1 MSLHKSLDIT
11 ALVPVYNEEELL
23 AKSINRLLDEGVVK
37 KIIIIDDSSID
48 NSSEIVKKFTNKY
61 QFIDSYK
68 TPNNLGKGGAINFVK
83 NFIETKYVVIHDAD
97 LEYNPKDITSLIDKL
112 NPNEESFVIGSRFLK
127 NSHPQHYLRTYWAN
141 KFLSKLFS
149 IKNKVVIT
157 DIASCY
163 KLFPTEFF
171 KNTEFKSNG
180 FEFEVEIVAKYL
192 KYSKNIYEC
201 GIDYQSRTYK
211 EGKKIKFIDFFK
223 YIYAIYL
230 Y

>member
-1 MSLHKSLDIT
+1 MSLNKPSDFT
-11 ALVPVYNEEELL
+11 ALVPVFNEEELL
-23 AKSINRLLDEGVVK
+23 TKSINRLIDAEVVS
-37 KIIIIDDSSID
+37 KIIIIDDSSTD
-48 NSSEIVKKFTNKY
+48 NSAEIIEKFTQKY

-68 TPNNLGKGGAINFVK
+68 TPYNLGKGGAINFVK
-83 NFIETKYVVIHDAD
+83 DFIETNYVIIHDAD
-97 LEYNPKDITSLIDKL
+97 LEYNPHDIRNLINKLKL
-112 NPNEESFVIGSRFLK
+112 NEYSFVIGSRFLK

-149 IKNKVVIT
+149 IKNKVEIT

-163 KLFPTEFF
+163 KLFPSEFF

-192 KYSKNIYEC
+192 KYSEYILEC

-223 YIYAIYL
+223 YIYAIYK

>member
-1 MSLHKSLDIT
+1 MSLNKCPDIT
-11 ALVPVYNEEELL
+11 ALVPVYNEEKLL
-23 AKSINRLLDEGVVK
+23 AKSINRLIGERVVK
-37 KIIIIDDSSID
+37 KIIIIDDSSSD
-48 NSSEIVKKFTNKY
+48 NSTEIIQKFTYDY
-61 QFIDSYK
+61 QFIDSYT
-68 TPNNLGKGGAINFVK
+68 TPINLGKGGAINFVK
-83 NFIETKYVVIHDAD
+83 DFIETEYVIIHDAD
-97 LEYNPKDITSLIDKL
+97 LEYNPKDIRNLINKL
-112 NPNEESFVIGSRFLK
+112 NSNENSLVIGSRFLK

-163 KLFPTEFF
+163 KLFSSEFF
-171 KNTEFKSNG
+171 KNTVFKSNG

-192 KYSKNIYEC
+192 KYSEYIYEC

-223 YIYAIYL
+223 YIYAIFKY
-230 Y
+230 